1 MKPAFRTAMVICVTV
16 LSGKTALLQ
25 TTGKS
30 FEKSIK
36 METIKNKEAIH
47 FLYDTILNLK
57 QFDQLSAVIAADYS
71 SLYGGKGVAGFQ
83 KPVQELSKAFADAQ
97 WKTEMVIAEGNRV
110 VVKQV
115 FTGKHTGQFQ
125 GIRPTNKTVSVN
137 GFVSYQF
144 QDGKITSSEVQT
156 DRVTFLQQ
164 LGALPEDISRT
175 YSSEVFKEAVYF
187 VDKFTIS
194 HNSFDEFYKQMNYN
208 RSLIKKLPGFIKD
221 LVLTQEG
228 KDGNIVLMT
237 VAMWESQEKLD
248 AAKLAVQ
255 DNYKKIGFDPAAF
268 LQRLNI
274 QMERTQFK
282 SLIR

>member
-1 MKPAFRTAMVICVTV
+1 MKSAFRTAMVVCVTA
-16 LSGKTALLQ
+16 LLGKTALLQ

-36 METIKNKEAIH
+36 METIKNKETIH

-57 QFDQLSAVIAADYS
+57 RFDQLPAVIAADYS
-71 SLYGGKGVAGFQ
+71 SPYGGKGVAGFQ
-83 KPVQELSKAFADAQ
+83 KPIQELSKAFADAQ
-97 WKTEMVIAEGNRV
+97 WKTDVIIAEGNKV

-125 GIRPTNKTVSVN
+125 GIRSTNKTVSVN
-137 GFVSYQF
+137 GFVTYQF
-144 QDGKITSSEVQT
+144 QDGKIICSEVQT
-156 DRVTFLQQ
+156 DRVSFLQQ
-164 LGALPEDISRT
+164 LGALPEDISRA
-175 YSSEVFKEAVYF
+175 YSSEVFNDLVYF
-187 VDKFTIS
+187 VDKFTIP
-194 HNSFDEFYKQMNYN
+194 HNSFDEFCNQMNYN

-221 LVLTQEG
+221 LVLTQDV

-248 AAKLAVQ
+248 AAKLVVQ
-255 DNYKKIGFDPAAF
+255 EDYRKTGFNPAAF

-282 SLIR
+282 SLIQ